1 MNTEKMTAALLYGE
15 KDLRI
20 ESVNKPQINEGE
32 VLVKIR
38 AATTCGTDLKIFQ
51 RGYVNRVIA
60 IPTIF
65 GHEWAGDIVEVGDGV
80 SSLSKGTRIRAG
92 NSAPCLRC
100 KMCQKGRF
108 NLCED
113 MLWLWGAYAEY
124 IRVPARTILVNSQE
138 IPENTTYEEAA
149 LAEPLACVLHGAE
162 EAGVALGDTVVIVG
176 AGPIGLLHMLLAKK
190 IGVERVVICD
200 VAEERLKFAEKLGA
214 DATINVSRKEPVDA
228 VRALTDGDGADVVIE
243 AIGLPTTWEQSL
255 KMVSKG
261 GTVLEFGGC
270 TPGSRIK
277 VDAELL
283 HYDEVTVMGAFH
295 ATPTHFKKALNLI
308 TSRTLNVKPLITE
321 RMPLTR
327 IKDAFNDLVSSKSN
341 LKIAIIP

>member
-1 MNTEKMTAALLYGE
+1 MNTEKMQAALLYGE
-15 KDLRI
+15 RDLRI
-20 ESVNKPQINEGE
+20 GFVNKPQIDDDE

-60 IPTIF
+60 LPTIF
-65 GHEWAGDIVEVGDGV
+65 GHEWAGDVTEVGDDV
-80 SSLSKGTRIRAG
+80 STMSNGMRVRAG

-100 KMCQKGRF
+100 RMCQKGRF

-138 IPENTTYEEAA
+138 IPENVTYEEAA
-149 LAEPLACVLHGAE
+149 LAEPLACVLHGVE
-162 EAGVALGDTVVIVG
+162 ESDMALGDTVVIIG
-176 AGPIGLLHMLLAKK
+176 AGPIGLLHLLLAKR
-190 IGVERVVICD
+190 IGVEKTIMCD
-200 VAEERLKFAEKLGA
+200 IAEERLIFAEKLGA
-214 DATINVSRKEPVDA
+214 DATVNSSMTEPIDA
-228 VRALTDGDGADVVIE
+228 IRALTNDKGADVVVE
-243 AIGLPTTWEQSL
+243 AIGLPATWKQSL

-270 TPGSRIK
+270 PPGSHIQ

-283 HYDEVTVMGAFH
+283 HYDEVTIMGTFH
-295 ATPTHFKKALNLI
+295 ATPTHFKNALNLI
-308 TSRTLNVKPLITE
+308 SSGTLNVKPLITK

-327 IKDAFNDLVSSKSN
+327 IKDAFTDLISSKSD

>member
-1 MNTEKMTAALLYGE
+1 MNTEMQAALLYGE
-15 KDLRI
+15 KDLRV
-20 ESVNKPQINEGE
+20 EFVNKPQIDEDE

-60 IPTIF
+60 LPTIF
-65 GHEWAGDIVEVGDGV
+65 GHEWAGDIAEVGVDV
-80 SSLSKGTRIRAG
+80 STMSKGMRIRAG

-100 KMCQKGRF
+100 RMCQKGRF

-138 IPENTTYEEAA
+138 IPENVTYEEAA
-149 LAEPLACVLHGAE
+149 LAEPLACVLHGVE
-162 EAGVALGDTVVIVG
+162 EAGVALGDIVVIIG
-176 AGPIGLLHMLLAKK
+176 AGPIGLLHLLLAKR
-190 IGVERVVICD
+190 IGVEKAIMCD
-200 VAEERLKFAEKLGA
+200 IAEERLTFAEKLGA
-214 DATINVSRKEPVDA
+214 DVTVNSSKTKPVDA
-228 VRALTDGDGADVVIE
+228 VRALTNGKGADVVIE

-255 KMVSKG
+255 RMVSKG

-270 TPGSRIK
+270 PPGSQIQ
-277 VDAELL
+277 VDAEIL
-283 HYDEVTVMGAFH
+283 HYDEVTVMGTFH

-308 TSRTLNVKPLITE
+308 SSRTLNVKPLITQ

-327 IKDAFNDLVSSKSN
+327 VKDAFTDLTSSKSN

>member
-1 MNTEKMTAALLYGE
+1 MQAALLYGG

-20 ESVNKPQINEGE
+20 ESVDKPQIDEDE
-32 VLVKIR
+32 ILVKIR

-51 RGYVNRVIA
+51 RGYVNRVITL
-60 IPTIF
+60 PTIF
-65 GHEWAGDIVEVGDGV
+65 GHEWAGDIIEVGDNV
-80 SSLSKGTRIRAG
+80 SGLSKGTRIRAG
-92 NSAPCLRC
+92 NSAPCLGCR
-100 KMCQKGRF
+100 MCQKGRF

-138 IPENTTYEEAA
+138 IPENVTYEEAA
-149 LAEPLACVLHGAE
+149 LAEPLACVLHGVE
-162 EAGVALGDTVVIVG
+162 ESDVALGDTVAIIG
-176 AGPIGLLHMLLAKK
+176 AGPIGLLHLLLTKRL
-190 IGVERVVICD
+190 GVEKTIMCD
-200 VAEERLKFAEKLGA
+200 IAEERLNFAEKLGV
-214 DATINVSRKEPVDA
+214 DATVNSSITEPIDA
-228 VRALTDGDGADVVIE
+228 VRALTDDKGADIVVE

-261 GTVLEFGGC
+261 GTVLAFGGC
-270 TPGSRIK
+270 PPDSQIQ

-283 HYDEVTVMGAFH
+283 HYDEVTVMGTFH

-308 TSRTLNVKPLITE
+308 SSRTLNVKPLITK

-327 IKDAFNDLVSSKSN
+327 IKDAFTNLTSSKSN